1 MDNHPEIPK
10 WPHRFFKWY
19 CSADRYE
26 ELHGD
31 LEEYFY
37 QRCKAQSI
45 GVARRHY
52 LWDVIRCCQPYA
64 WKSQE
69 VTYNPSIHMLKNY
82 VLVAIRNLKRN
93 KLHSSINIIG
103 LAVGMV
109 CSILITLFVQFELSF
124 DRSNRNADRIYR
136 LVVDLEAN
144 DWAIS
149 AFPLGGLLQDN
160 FPEVETFTRIKP
172 VEPFLLNESTNVK
185 IKQKVFFVDSTVL
198 DVLDIQMLKGNPTTV
213 LSNKNS
219 ILLTPDRAR
228 AFFGSEDPIGKSLI
242 WDNGEQYEVT
252 GIFEPLPANSHVH
265 IDAMV
270 PSLNYG
276 PMNSDYENPWNFLTN
291 HYTYLIMTEP
301 IDHDEFGRR
310 ISIYLDEYHEV
321 SEDEPGNIIKLQPLT
336 SIHLHSNRGLEIE
349 ANGNINTIYI
359 FSAIAFFILLIACIN
374 FMNLSTAQ
382 SLKRAKEVGIR
393 KVAGCKKNQL
403 VFQFLS
409 ESVVV
414 SLVALAIAIVLLILL
429 VPEFNELSGKQLIMN
444 PLENLNVIYIFL
456 GVTLFAGIFAGLY
469 PAFFLSSF
477 QPATVIKGT
486 YGGDLG
492 GQLLRQGLVVLQ
504 FAIAFVI
511 IVSTYVVYSQLDY
524 MLHKNMGFDRE
535 QTLMVN
541 MPDDSLGYESVKNE
555 FLQLSG
561 VEAAS
566 FMLESPG
573 KMVRTSGIWY
583 EGAETNEAINVY
595 LFSGDDDLIE
605 TMGMSMEQGEYFQ
618 KGTQQFYREFVVNE
632 KAVEYFGWKPEEAVG
647 KLMNFGNRGEDPGR
661 VIGVVKDFH
670 FKHLHEEVD
679 PLVMYLEPSYEG
691 ALLALKLNT
700 ADMSNTVEL
709 IKARWAEILPQH
721 EFEYSFLDES
731 FDALFDQEKRLG
743 QIFGVFAL
751 LAVFISCL
759 GLFGLTSFTIEQRK
773 KSVAVRKVLGA
784 TVAGIVGLVSKD
796 FLKLVIVGM
805 VIAAPIAYYAMN
817 SWLSGFAYNVGFQW
831 LVFIYAALASIFVAF
846 ITISYHSLKAA
857 TSNPVKSL
865 REQ

>member
-1 MDNHPEIPK
+1 MDNNPDIPK
-10 WPHRFFKWY
+10 WPHRFFRWY
-19 CSADRYE
+19 CSAARYE

-37 QRCKAQSI
+37 QRCKVQGIRA
-45 GVARRHY
+45 ARHHY

-64 WKSQE
+64 WKSQKI
-69 VTYNPSIHMLKNY
+69 TSNQSIFMLKNY
-82 VLVAIRNLKRN
+82 LLVAIRNLKRN

-109 CSILITLFVQFELSF
+109 CSILITLFVEFELSF
-124 DRSNRNADRIYR
+124 DQSNRNADRIYR

-172 VEPFLLNESTNVK
+172 VDPFLLNESTGIK
-185 IKQKVFFVDSTVL
+185 IKQKVFYVDSTVF
-198 DVLDIQMLKGNPTTV
+198 DVLDIQMLRGNKSTA
-213 LSNKNS
+213 LSNRNS
-219 ILLTPDRAR
+219 ILLTPERAE
-228 AFFGSEDPIGKSLI
+228 AFFGFEDPMGKSLI
-242 WDNGEQYEVT
+242 WSGEQYEVT
-252 GIFEPLPANSHVH
+252 GIFEPLPPNSHVH
-265 IDAMV
+265 IDAMS
-270 PSLNYG
+270 PAMNYS
-276 PMNSDYENPWNFLTN
+276 PMTPEYENPWSFLTN
-291 HYTYLIMTEP
+291 HYTYLIMNEP
-301 IDHDEFGRR
+301 IDYDEFGER
-310 ISIYLDEYHEV
+310 ISTYLDEYHEV

-349 ANGNINTIYI
+349 ANGDINTIYI

-414 SLVALAIAIVLLILL
+414 SLMALTVAIVLLLLL

-444 PLENLNVIYIFL
+444 PLENLNVIFIYL

-477 QPATVIKGT
+477 QPITVIKGT
-486 YGGDLG
+486 YGGQLG

-511 IVSTYVVYSQLDY
+511 IVGTYIVYSQLDY
-524 MLHKNMGFDRE
+524 MLNKNMGFDRE
-535 QTLMVN
+535 QTLMVR
-541 MPDDSLGYESVKNE
+541 MPNDSVGHESVKYE

-561 VEAAS
+561 VKAGS

-573 KMVRTSGIWY
+573 KMVRTSSIWY
-583 EGAETNEAINVY
+583 EGAETNEGVNVY
-595 LFSGDDDLIE
+595 LFSGDTDLIE
-605 TMGMSMEQGEYFQ
+605 TMGMSIEQGQYFQ
-618 KGTQQFYREFVVNE
+618 EGTQQFYREFVVNE

-647 KLMNFGNRGEDPGR
+647 KLMNFGNRGEDPGK

-679 PLVMYLEPSYEG
+679 PLVMYLEPGYEES
-691 ALLALKLNT
+691 LLALKLNSP
-700 ADMSNTVEL
+700 DMSNTVDL
-709 IKARWAEILPQH
+709 VKARWAELMPQY
-721 EFEYSFLDES
+721 EMEYNFLDES

-784 TVAGIVGLVSKD
+784 TVAGIVGLVSRD

-805 VIAAPIAYYAMN
+805 VIAAPIAYYAMD
-817 SWLSGFAYNVGFQW
+817 SWLSEFAYNVGFQW
-831 LVFIYAALASIFVAF
+831 LVFIYAAVASIFVAF
-846 ITISYHSLKAA
+846 VTISYHSLKAA